1 MLTDWP
7 VYYESRALLLVNTVS
22 VLGIHSLWWER
33 IRHYTE
39 EITSQS
45 DGKCFPHKPGPSAS
59 RAHLPSA
66 SPPQSVT
73 GKHWKNTDS
82 SQATPGIHLRM
93 SDVYRLNCLTSVA
106 VIPTLSPPLNAR
118 SKFSFCKSVCVRDHF
133 KTDFKI
139 NPEQNPE
146 QRNTHSFETLL
157 VFYLVFWVEW
167 LIRDETW
174 QKCVINSAEG

>member
-1 MLTDWP
+1 M
-7 VYYESRALLLVNTVS
+7 
-22 VLGIHSLWWER
+22 
-33 IRHYTE
+33 
-39 EITSQS
+39 
-45 DGKCFPHKPGPSAS
+45 
-59 RAHLPSA
+59 
-66 SPPQSVT
+66 T

-106 VIPTLSPPLNAR
+106 VIPTLSPALNAR

-146 QRNTHSFETLL
+146 QMNTHSFETLL
-157 VFYLVFWVEW
+157 VFL
-167 LIRDETW
+167 
-174 QKCVINSAEG
+174 NSDYTLSSGLSDSYGMRPGRNV